1 MNMINSFI
9 KAGKSRKK
17 KENKTAKVA
26 TENAGQPDKEHDT
39 QVNQPASAKKAIKKE
54 STSNE
59 QLKETTN
66 TQLNTSNSNAAPIET
81 NDASVVVVP
90 LATNQTNTTSTEKN
104 AKEELASSSHD
115 VKPEV
120 KEEPKAE
127 EDQSTDEKQNKS
139 KKKTTTTKK
148 PKSKSTS
155 KLPSEKKVKK
165 KLNESSFLNFSF
177 SNKKITDY
185 FQIRKSSRKCKSDL
199 DKEKRMNIES
209 AIKNMRE
216 DGLEIQNIEN
226 KGRGIFATKHFM
238 RGDFVCEYA
247 GEMISYQD
255 AKKREE
261 KYAADPSIGCYMF
274 FFEYKSKSYCID
286 ATSESGR
293 LGRLLNHSKTEFN
306 CMTKLFEINSKPH
319 LILVAA
325 RDIKPGEEMT
335 YDYGD
340 RNKDSLESHPWLAE

>member
-26 TENAGQPDKEHDT
+26 TENVGQPEKEHET
-39 QVNQPASAKKAIKKE
+39 QTNQPVSAKKSMKKE
-54 STSNE
+54 NSSNE

-66 TQLNTSNSNAAPIET
+66 TQLNASNNIVAPIPTNET
-81 NDASVVVVP
+81 SVIEVP
-90 LATNQTNTTSTEKN
+90 VAINPTSTTSSDKDG
-104 AKEELASSSHD
+104 EENRSSVCQE
-115 VKPEV
+115 VKQEV
-120 KEEPKAE
+120 KEEPNTE
-127 EDQSTDEKQNKS
+127 EQQSTDEKQNKS

-155 KLPSEKKVKK
+155 KLPSEKKAKK

-199 DKEKRMNIES
+199 EKEKRMNIES
-209 AIKNMRE
+209 AIKNMCE
-216 DGLEIQNIEN
+216 DGLEIRQIEN

-247 GEMISYQD
+247 GEMISYQE

-261 KYAADPSIGCYMF
+261 KYAADPSIGCYMY
-274 FFEYKSKSYCID
+274 FFEYKLKSYCID
-286 ATSESGR
+286 ATSETGR